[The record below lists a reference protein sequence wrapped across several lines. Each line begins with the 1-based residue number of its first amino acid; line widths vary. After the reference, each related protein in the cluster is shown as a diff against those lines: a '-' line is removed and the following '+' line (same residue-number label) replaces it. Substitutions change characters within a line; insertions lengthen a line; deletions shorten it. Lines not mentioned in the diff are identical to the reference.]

1 MSTTESDIQR
11 LRDEGSNFKLISEP
25 GSNRYVNTDTG
36 EIIITSEQE
45 AANTDFF
52 RSSIS
57 FIQSD
62 DEQTQEAL
70 DDLTTVI
77 EENEKDLRESLDILN
92 QTEPDD
98 TTNIPE
104 RPPGNGPTVDSIRPG
119 LMDDSKENISQNFPE
134 RVAAEFSGFFN
145 SKILEPNPV
154 YYATEAEDVIQG
166 KHNTV
171 IIQGRDRPRGPDSG
185 TGSGAR
191 TRNGCID
198 IVAGLSGPLAREVD
212 KDGNK
217 VYTNKSPELDAA
229 RIYITQ
235 NAEDIDSEEYF
246 NLAAGKVG
254 YRKNNSAIM
263 IKADSVRL
271 VGNEGIKLVT
281 SGDAFNGL
289 GYYIGLGVQGV
300 DIIAGNNDY
309 GLQPMT
315 KANSLTKVLDNL
327 LELLADSQAS
337 TAFLYELLVTVMLTF
352 VDITGKS
359 QLKLKTLMARL
370 PLEIKNLKEQEKN
383 FIKHKI
389 NYSQKNPW
397 GAWRFDS
404 RFNNVN

>member
-1 MSTTESDIQR
+1 MTTTESDIEK
-11 LRDEGSNFKLISEP
+11 LREEGANITLIEEP

-45 AANTDFF
+45 AANTDSI
-52 RSSIS
+52 RSSLS

-62 DEQTQEAL
+62 NEETQEAL
-70 DDLTTVI
+70 ENLVTVI
-77 EENEKDLRESLDILN
+77 EETEDELKESLDILN

-98 TTNIPE
+98 VTNIPI
-104 RPPGNGPTVDSIRPG
+104 RPPGNGPVVDSINPG
-119 LMDDSKENISQNFPE
+119 LMAESKENIVQNFAE

-145 SKILEPNPV
+145 SKILEPNPI
-154 YYATEAEDVIQG
+154 YYATDAEDIIQG

-185 TGSGAR
+185 TGAEPR
-191 TRNGCID
+191 TGTGCID

-212 KDGNK
+212 KNGDK

-281 SGDAFNGL
+281 SGDSFNGL

-309 GLQPMT
+309 GLEPMT
-315 KANSLTKVLDNL
+315 KADSLTKVLDNL
-327 LELLADSQAS
+327 VELLADSQAS
-337 TAFLYELLVTVMLTF
+337 TAYLYELLVTIMVCF
-352 VDITGKS
+352 VDVSGNSYK
-359 QLKLKTLMARL
+359 KLVTLLQRL
-370 PLEIKNLKEQEKN
+370 PIEVKNLKEQEKN
-383 FIKHKI
+383 FVKHKI